1 MDNQNR
7 DIVLFGEPAGVY
19 AAALLV
25 LDRGRHPLVLVRPW
39 SAEEEADGR
48 RVMPVPPS
56 GSVLRGVLD
65 RLGLRPGHA
74 GRPPAPSPVPRIQVV
89 MPGRRFDVTSAWPFF
104 AAEMEREFPREAA
117 EIASL
122 CAVSSASASGGPSRS
137 GGVMDRF
144 RRFLPKGEERRRP
157 LSSEGRKI
165 VDALAG
171 AIGGEE
177 PLGRGKM
184 SPTDVLAVRNA
195 LGSGK
200 VHRMNELTG
209 FLDAEYKRRRGSV
222 ITRGPWTFRVHG
234 KRVEV
239 RSEGG
244 AVVTAPRALGVF
256 AGSEEGDRSRW
267 RGTVSV
273 RSSDLPT
280 GMGAGLWM
288 PMDGAAVFLKQ
299 VDPAAEERE
308 GPAVSASLHVDL
320 YSQGEKTAA
329 DVSNL
334 VGTAIRFLMP
344 FVTLDEGAVRMERN
358 RASESFRL
366 PERTGSEIQIVRV
379 PFHPF
384 VETGR
389 LFLDAAAAVEKI
401 A

>member
-1 MDNQNR
+1 MDSKDR
-7 DIVLFGEPAGVY
+7 DIILFGEAAAVY

-25 LDRGRHPLVLVRPW
+25 LDKGRHPVVLARPR
-39 SAEEEADGR
+39 SAEEEADLR
-48 RVMPVPPS
+48 RVMPIPPP
-56 GSVLRGVLD
+56 GSPLRGLLD

-74 GRPPAPSPVPRIQVV
+74 GRPPGPSPVPRIQVV
-89 MPGRRFDVTSAWPFF
+89 IPGHRFDVTSAWPFF
-104 AAEMEREFPREAA
+104 VAEMEREFPREAP
-117 EIASL
+117 EIVSL
-122 CAVSSASASGGPSRS
+122 CGVSSASASRGPSRG

-144 RRFLPKGEERRRP
+144 RRLLPKGDERGRS
-157 LSSEGRKI
+157 LSTDGKRV
-165 VDALAG
+165 VDALLN

-177 PLGRGKM
+177 PTDRRRM
-184 SPTDVLAVRNA
+184 SPTDVLALRNA

-200 VHRMNELTG
+200 VHRLNDLTG
-209 FLDAEYKRRRGSV
+209 FLDAEYKRRRGSA
-222 ITRGPWTFRVHG
+222 ITRGPWTISVHG
-234 KRVEV
+234 KKVEV

-256 AGSEEGDRSRW
+256 AGSEEGNKSRW

-288 PMDGAAVFLKQ
+288 PVDGAAVFLKQ
-299 VDPAAEERE
+299 VDPAAEEHV
-308 GPAVSASLHVDL
+308 GPPVSASLHVDL
-320 YSQGEKTAA
+320 YGQGEMTAA
-329 DVSNL
+329 DVSGL

-344 FVTLDEGAVRMERN
+344 FVALDDGAVRMDRN
-358 RASESFRL
+358 HASESFRL

-389 LFLDAAAAVEKI
+389 LFLEAAAAVEKI
-401 A
+401 L

>member
-25 LDRGRHPLVLVRPW
+25 LDRGRHPLVLARPR

-48 RVMPVPPS
+48 RVMPVPPP
-56 GSVLRGVLD
+56 GSVLRGILD
-65 RLGLRPGHA
+65 RLGLRPGNA

-89 MPGRRFDVTSAWPFF
+89 IPGRRFDVTSAWPFF

-122 CAVSSASASGGPSRS
+122 CAVSSAPTPGRS

-144 RRFLPKGEERRRP
+144 RRFLPKGEERRRS
-157 LSSEGRKI
+157 LSSDGRKI
-165 VDALAG
+165 VEALAG

-177 PLGRGKM
+177 PLEKGRA
-184 SPTDVLAVRNA
+184 SPTDVLALRNA

-200 VHRMNELTG
+200 VHRLNELTG
-209 FLDAEYKRRRGSV
+209 FLEAEYKRRRGSIV
-222 ITRGPWTFRVHG
+222 TRGPWTFGVHG

-244 AVVTAPRALGVF
+244 AVVTAPRALGIF
-256 AGSEEGDRSRW
+256 AGSKGGTESRW

-288 PMDGAAVFLKQ
+288 PMDGACVFLKLI
-299 VDPAAEERE
+299 DPAVDERE
-308 GPAVSASLHVDL
+308 DAAVTVSLHVDL
-320 YSQGEKTAA
+320 FSQGEKAVEE
-329 DVSNL
+329 VSDL
-334 VGTAIRFLMP
+334 VGKAVGLLMP
-344 FVTLDEGAVRMERN
+344 FVALDEGAIRMGRD
-358 RASESFRL
+358 RVSECFRL
-366 PERTGSEIQIVRV
+366 PERTGNEIQIVRV

-389 LFLDAAAAVEKI
+389 LFLDAAQAVEKMG
-401 A
+401 

>member
-1 MDNQNR
+1 MDSQDR
-7 DIVLFGEPAGVY
+7 DIILFGEPAAVY
-19 AAALLV
+19 TAALLV
-25 LDRGRHPLVLVRPW
+25 LDRGRHPVVLARPR

-48 RVMPVPPS
+48 RVMPVPPP
-56 GSVLRGVLD
+56 GSPLRGLLD

-89 MPGRRFDVTSAWPFF
+89 MPGHRFDVTSAWPFF
-104 AAEMEREFPREAA
+104 VAEMEREFPREVP
-117 EIASL
+117 EIVSL
-122 CAVSSASASGGPSRS
+122 CAVSPVSASGGPSRRR
-137 GGVMDRF
+137 GVMERF
-144 RRFLPKGEERRRP
+144 RRLLPKGEERRGP
-157 LSSEGRKI
+157 LSADGKRV
-165 VDALAG
+165 VDVLRS

-177 PLGRGKM
+177 PLERKKT
-184 SPTDVLAVRNA
+184 SPTDVLVLRNA

-200 VHRMNELTG
+200 VHRLNELTG
-209 FLDAEYKRRRGSV
+209 FLEAEYKRRRGSV
-222 ITRGPWTFRVHG
+222 ITRGPWTLNAHG

-256 AGSEEGDRSRW
+256 AGSEEGNRSRW
-267 RGTVSV
+267 RGTVSA
-273 RSSDLPT
+273 RSSDLPA

-288 PMDGAAVFLKQ
+288 PVDGAAVFLKQ
-299 VDPAAEERE
+299 VDPAAEESE
-308 GPAVSASLHVDL
+308 GQPVSASLHVDL
-320 YSQGEKTAA
+320 YDQGEKTAA
-329 DVSNL
+329 DVSSL
-334 VGTAIRFLMP
+334 VATAIRSLMP
-344 FVTLDEGAVRMERN
+344 FVALEDGAVRMDRN